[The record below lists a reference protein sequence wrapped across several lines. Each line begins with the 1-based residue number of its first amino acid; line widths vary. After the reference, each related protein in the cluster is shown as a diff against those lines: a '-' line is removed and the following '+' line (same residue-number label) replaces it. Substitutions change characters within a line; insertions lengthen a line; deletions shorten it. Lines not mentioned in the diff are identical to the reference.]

1 MTSARERPT
10 LEEVARRAG
19 VSRATVSRVVNG
31 STTVAL
37 PIQEAVRR
45 AVRELGY
52 VPNLAAR
59 TLVTQR
65 TDSIALVLP
74 ETATRVFSDD
84 PLFPGIVR
92 GVSQELEAADR
103 QLVLMMAGSA
113 ASHDRIERYAMGRHV
128 DGVMFASM
136 HGMDPLPGALA
147 RIGMPSVCSGR
158 PLGRAAVPYVDIDHL
173 AGVASAVR
181 HLLDAGRQ
189 RIATIAGPQDMVA
202 GIERLAGYRDALR
215 GSDRRSIVAVGDF
228 TRESG
233 AVAMRHLLDDDPKLD
248 AVFVASDLM
257 ADGALR
263 TLREAGRRVPDD
275 VAVIGFDDA
284 EFASYTDPRSPRC
297 ASRSSRSAARWC
309 GSSCDSPKV
318 NRSKTPSSCRRTW
331 WSGTAHED
339 AAGPEPGGVLFTRI
353 RYQQVGVVLQRRPAA
368 ATTMA
373 RAWLSVAPVWIRRRA
388 STSPCRTTAWNW
400 TAPFRFSLIRT
411 APSPAKSVPTTVRV
425 ARRFG
430 SPMMSTVVQ
439 LGRTSR
445 RSSMCRA
452 AHVGAYR
459 LTCSRTY
466 RSSSRLTLRL
476 RLATRWSSAVV

>member
-1 MTSARERPT
+1 VTSAHERPT

-31 STTVAL
+31 STTVAP

-52 VPNLAAR
+52 VPNPAAR

-92 GVSQELEAADR
+92 GVSQELEAAGR

-147 RIGMPSVCSGR
+147 RIGMPAVCSGR
-158 PLGRAAVPYVDIDHL
+158 PLGRPVPYVDIDHV
-173 AGVASAVR
+173 AGVTSAVR
-181 HLLDAGRQ
+181 HLLDGGRQ

-202 GIERLAGYRDALR
+202 GIERLAGYREALR
-215 GSDRRSIVAVGDF
+215 GSSRRSIVAIGDF

-233 AVAMRHLLDDDPKLD
+233 AVAMRQLLDDDPKLD

-284 EFASYTDPRSPRC
+284 EFARYTDPP
-297 ASRSSRSAARWC
+297 
-309 GSSCDSPKV
+309 
-318 NRSKTPSSCRRTW
+318 
-331 WSGTAHED
+331 
-339 AAGPEPGGVLFTRI
+339 L
-353 RYQQVGVVLQRRPAA
+353 
-368 ATTMA
+368 
-373 RAWLSVAPVWIRRRA
+373 
-388 STSPCRTTAWNW
+388 
-400 TAPFRFSLIRT
+400 
-411 APSPAKSVPTTVRV
+411 TTVHQ
-425 ARRFG
+425 
-430 SPMMSTVVQ
+430 PIIEI
-439 LGRTSR
+439 GRE
-445 RSSMCRA
+445 M
-452 AHVGAYR
+452 VR
-459 LTCSRTY
+459 L
-466 RSSSRLTLRL
+466 LL
-476 RLATRWSSAVV
+476 RLAEGESVEAALILPTQLVVRDSA